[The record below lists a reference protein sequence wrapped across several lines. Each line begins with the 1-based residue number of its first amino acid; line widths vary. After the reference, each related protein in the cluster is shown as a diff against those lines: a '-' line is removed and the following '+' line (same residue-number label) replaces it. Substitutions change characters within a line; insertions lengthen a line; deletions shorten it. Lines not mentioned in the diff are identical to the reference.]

1 MQIKPLHHQLEN
13 LQCLDAADFTALDS
27 LLTQEEKI
35 LSGKLLISEGGKL
48 SRVLL
53 LSKGWAIRYKSIPD
67 GRRQILNFLL
77 PGDIV
82 GFFSLLFKT
91 AEYGVET
98 LTQVTVN
105 SFKPAQLLEA
115 FKKAPRLAVSLSWL
129 AGQDERQLDEQIMR
143 IGRRNA
149 VERMAHLFME
159 LHYRLFQAGITDE
172 DARRFPLTQNI
183 LADTLGMSHVHAN
196 RSFMTL
202 ARKGFVIL
210 RDGEILLLKPA
221 DLAEIANFDGSYLEQ
236 QPLPATTKRE
246 LPEKC

>member
-13 LQCLDAADFTALDS
+13 LQCLHADDFNTLNG
-27 LLTQEEKI
+27 LLSPGETIQPGRLLVIEGEN
-35 LSGKLLISEGGKL
+35 LSK
-48 SRVLL
+48 VLL
-53 LSKGWAIRYKSIPD
+53 LTKGWAIRYKSIPD

-82 GFFSLLFKT
+82 GFFSLLFKN

-98 LTQVTVN
+98 LTQVTTS
-105 SFKPAQLLEA
+105 SFTPVQLLEA
-115 FKKAPRLAVSLSWL
+115 FKAAPRLAVSLSWL

-149 VERMAHLFME
+149 VERMAHLFIE

-172 DARRFPLTQNI
+172 DAQRFPLTQNI

-196 RSFMTL
+196 RSFKTL
-202 ARKGFVIL
+202 ARNGLVSLHDGVIV
-210 RDGEILLLKPA
+210 LLKPA
-221 DLAEIANFDGSYLEQ
+221 ALAEVANFDGSYLEQ
-236 QPLPATTKRE
+236 QPLPVTIKRE
-246 LPEKC
+246 LPE

>member
-13 LQCLDAADFTALDS
+13 LQCLHADDFNTLNG
-27 LLTQEEKI
+27 LLSPGETIQPGRLLVIEGEN
-35 LSGKLLISEGGKL
+35 LSK
-48 SRVLL
+48 VLL
-53 LSKGWAIRYKSIPD
+53 LTKGWAIRYKSIPD

-82 GFFSLLFKT
+82 GFFSLLFKN

-98 LTQVTVN
+98 LTQVTTS
-105 SFKPAQLLEA
+105 SFTPVQLLEA
-115 FKKAPRLAVSLSWL
+115 FKEAPRLAVSLSWL

-149 VERMAHLFME
+149 VERMAHLFIE

-172 DARRFPLTQNI
+172 DAQRFPLTQNI

-196 RSFMTL
+196 RSFKTL
-202 ARKGFVIL
+202 ARNGLVSLHDGVIV
-210 RDGEILLLKPA
+210 LLKPA
-221 DLAEIANFDGSYLEQ
+221 ALAEVANFDGSYLEQ
-236 QPLPATTKRE
+236 QPLPVTIKRE
-246 LPEKC
+246 LPE